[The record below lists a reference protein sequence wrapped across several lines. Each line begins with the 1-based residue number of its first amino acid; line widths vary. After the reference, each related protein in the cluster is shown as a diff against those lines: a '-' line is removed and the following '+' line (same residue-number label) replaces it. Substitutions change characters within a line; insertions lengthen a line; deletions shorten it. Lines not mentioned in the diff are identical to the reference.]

1 MPTNHFNFDQL
12 RNLSIGAVDAISPHE
27 IKVLLETDA
36 PQNTA
41 LNTGVPSLFPRING
55 FVLIPNEVGA
65 LVGII
70 SWLGVEHSQYP
81 KRKGF
86 KDYDLID
93 LPFPQR
99 KMVIN
104 PIGTLKTEIRD
115 KESVYRLERGVYS
128 FPSVGDTV
136 VLPKEEQ
143 LRSIIENEDE
153 QAFVKIGVAPIAGNA
168 SVSINPN
175 KLFGRHVAVL
185 GNTGS
190 GKSCSVAGLIRWS
203 LEEAQRRKKKNL
215 ANLNSRFVIL
225 DPNGEYLDSF
235 KNLDTQLKL
244 FKIEITEEET
254 KAFKQLKVP
263 GWFWNSYEWSS
274 FLIASGKTQ
283 KPILR
288 QALRDLKNGGAN
300 KLDDELMVF
309 RRQLS
314 STINLFESQLRNTNS
329 FKAFPGTKNTYNLVN
344 SFASDFN
351 GYLGKFNGKYDP
363 EIDKA
368 AKAFTSIASN
378 RYSKNGNYENFAAF
392 SNQDIQQLIQELTDL
407 LGKIGGQISY
417 EGPNE
422 DSPVEFTIAELPEY
436 IEALAKDSNAFQHLE
451 FFILRLRSMLADT
464 RLKETIGNDPN
475 VTLEKWL
482 NEYISGVVVIDLS
495 LLPSDIVHLIVAVI
509 SRIVFEATQR
519 YRRMFGK
526 VLPTVLVLEEAHNF
540 IKKYIESDEVSA
552 GEICSQVFQRVA
564 KEGRKFGLSLMLS
577 SQRPSELSAT
587 ILSQCNTFL
596 LHRIVNDR
604 DQDLV
609 KRLVPDN
616 IGGLLQELPI
626 LPTRK
631 AILLGWASSIPLL
644 VEIRELEKEHRPK
657 SEDPDFWEVWTGE
670 SERNEAWKSI
680 AEEWQGMAIATKNPT
695 ADDKPSLANPGIIGK
710 EDEDD
715 LPF

>member
-12 RNLSIGAVDAISPHE
+12 RNLTIGVVDAVSPHE

-41 LNTGVPSLFPRING
+41 LNTGVPSMFPRING

-93 LPFPQR
+93 LPFPLR
-99 KMVIN
+99 KMTIN
-104 PIGTLKTEIRD
+104 PIGTLKTEIKD
-115 KESVYRLERGVYS
+115 KETVYKLERGVYS

-136 VLPKEEQ
+136 VLPKDEQ
-143 LRSIIENEDE
+143 LKSIIENDDE
-153 QAFVKIGVAPIAGNA
+153 LAFVKIGTAPIAGNA

-190 GKSCSVAGLIRWS
+190 GKSCSVAGLVRWS
-203 LEEAQRRKKKNL
+203 LEEAKKRKVEGL
-215 ANLNSRFVIL
+215 ANLNSRFVVL
-225 DPNGEYLDSF
+225 DPNGEYLESF
-235 KNLDTQLKL
+235 KNLDADLKL
-244 FKIEITEEET
+244 FKIEITEDEK
-254 KAFKQLKVP
+254 KAFRQLKVP

-288 QALRDLKNGGAN
+288 QSLRDLKSGGVN
-300 KLDDELMVF
+300 KIDDELMIF

-314 STINLFESQLRNTNS
+314 SAINVFESQLRNTSS
-329 FKAFPGTKNTYNLVN
+329 FKVFPGTKNTYNLIN
-344 SFASDFN
+344 SFATDFN
-351 GYLGKFNGKYDP
+351 GYLGKFNGQYDSD
-363 EIDKA
+363 IDKV
-368 AKAFTSIASN
+368 AKSFAGIAGN
-378 RYSKNGNYENFAAF
+378 RYSKNGNFENFAAF
-392 SNQDIQQLIQELTDL
+392 SNQDIQQIIQDLTGL
-407 LGKIGGQISY
+407 LGIFGGEISY
-417 EGPNE
+417 QGPNE
-422 DSPVEFTIAELPEY
+422 DSPVEFNIQELPDY
-436 IEALAKDSNAFQHLE
+436 IELLAKDTNALQYLE

-464 RLKETIGNDPN
+464 RLKGTIGNDPN

-482 NEYISGVVVIDLS
+482 NEYVSGIVVIDLS

-509 SRIVFEATQR
+509 ARIVFEATQR
-519 YRRMFGK
+519 YRRMFTR
-526 VLPTVLVLEEAHNF
+526 VLPTVLILEEAHNF
-540 IKKYIESDEVSA
+540 IKKYVESDEVSA
-552 GEICSQVFQRVA
+552 AEICSQVFERVA

-626 LPTRK
+626 LPTKK
-631 AILLGWASSIPLL
+631 AILLGWASSIPIL
-644 VEIRELEKEHRPK
+644 VEMRELEKKYRPK

-670 SERNEAWKSI
+670 SERKEDWGAI
-680 AEEWQGMAIATKNPT
+680 AREWQGKSTTIEC
-695 ADDKPSLANPGIIGK
+695 KPEEARHEPSAN
-710 EDEDD
+710 EDD